1 MCMHECISGQTALL
15 YDDKNGYIHMVE
27 HTSGLLPELL
37 RFLVPFLVVAS
48 PGFAEMCVVQC

>member
-1 MCMHECISGQTALL
+1 MHECISGQTDLL
-15 YDDKNGYIHMVE
+15 HDDKNGYIHTVE

-48 PGFAEMCVVQC
+48 PGSVRVAS